1 MKTQAIAKRDHKMCE
16 ICSLFRRR
24 ASSFHSEMYCN
35 IFLYYWMYGR
45 CFVHCYECVMSHEP
59 WAMASRTEIFG
70 WVRYGWSFGTIFH
83 CVCLCGTQP
92 IHLWITKPKLQLKL
106 YVNELGFPMW
116 TFVFCPFRSNRSFHF
131 HLRYG
136 FCRNVHC
143 VIHIGT
149 RISTTMPD
157 HFDYLCI
164 LTRRADFCVWSFWG
178 RPKICWD
185 LAVHLQTH
193 HGQWWMKNV
202 CLFWRIF
209 VHEHITHHQYAM
221 KTKQKKCVLHHHG
234 ASRHL
239 CTIWKSKNG
248 LKTKLNCSKHHEL
261 YKWLQQPASTLNRI
275 LLFG

>member
-1 MKTQAIAKRDHKMCE
+1 MEDVSCI
-16 ICSLFRRR
+16 
-24 ASSFHSEMYCN
+24 
-35 IFLYYWMYGR
+35 
-45 CFVHCYECVMSHEP
+45 VMSVLWAMNHEP
-59 WAMASRTEIFG
+59 WRREQRFSVEFDTVDRLAR
-70 WVRYGWSFGTIFH
+70 SFIV
-83 CVCLCGTQP
+83 CVCVGHRKP

-106 YVNELGFPMW
+106 YVNELGFPMG

-157 HFDYLCI
+157 HFDYLFI

-221 KTKQKKCVLHHHG
+221 KTKHKKVRVTPSWRITSFMYNLKIKE
-234 ASRHL
+234 RP
-239 CTIWKSKNG
+239 KNQIK
-248 LKTKLNCSKHHEL
+248 LFKTP
-261 YKWLQQPASTLNRI
+261 WI
-275 LLFG
+275 I